1 MNSQSHVNIRN
12 RCPYEMLG
20 PICSMSHRLDY
31 IMKDDVMK
39 CKKRKRYKTHF
50 SFILAL
56 NRYYQGYLLFSF
68 LYISKLKV
76 DTCTRLFLHIFSL
89 LFFFFLGLNKFSS
102 PRVSLSPVV
111 LLSLSLSLS
120 SFPLPVRSHFS
131 HYSTSLANGEGERE
145 KFSKCEYWTTEHTQT
160 YTYRHAHTK

>member
-12 RCPYEMLG
+12 RCPYEMSG

-39 CKKRKRYKTHF
+39 CKKRTRCKTHF

-56 NRYYQGYLLFSF
+56 NRYCQGYLLFSF

-76 DTCTRLFLHIFSL
+76 DTCTRLFLRFFSL
-89 LFFFFLGLNKFSS
+89 LRPEQIFFP
-102 PRVSLSPVV
+102 PRVSLACCFT
-111 LLSLSLSLS
+111 LSLCLS

-131 HYSTSLANGEGERE
+131 HYSTSLANGERERE
-145 KFSKCEYWTTEHTQT
+145 KFSKCEY
-160 YTYRHAHTK
+160 

>member
-1 MNSQSHVNIRN
+1 
-12 RCPYEMLG
+12 MLG

-89 LFFFFLGLNKFSS
+89 LFFFFFLGLNKFSS

-111 LLSLSLSLS
+111 LLSLSLSVF
-120 SFPLPVRSHFS
+120 FPFARS
-131 HYSTSLANGEGERE
+131 
-145 KFSKCEYWTTEHTQT
+145 
-160 YTYRHAHTK
+160 